1 MREYISK
8 PVYLEN
14 QSNIKI
20 SLSENLSKRFTLS
33 TEQEVLHWCKQESLA
48 MLLVV
53 YKLIRT
59 PTEL

>member
-1 MREYISK
+1 MREYIPK

-20 SLSENLSKRFTLS
+20 SLSENLSERFTLS
-33 TEQEVLHWCKQESLA
+33 TEQEVLHLCKQESLA